1 MSKFRVNS
9 IVCVSFFA
17 NTVTKQTNHHLQGQ
31 NIPEGSPFD
40 RRRFGWRCLATTVRC
55 CCCWLGH
62 DYYWRDRK
70 SLKWRVAARRWIRRR
85 LLIGMAEEGW
95 GLRLLACSLRQV
107 LPLSRYRNILINS
120 YFGSTRIKVREAQ
133 QKDFVL
139 SSSVSLVDSDNSFIC
154 KCRCTGEQFPSL
166 KYLSRSNT

>member
-1 MSKFRVNS
+1 MQSQKLEVESGGEAVNPKE
-9 IVCVSFFA
+9 VA
-17 NTVTKQTNHHLQGQ
+17 
-31 NIPEGSPFD
+31 D
-40 RRRFGWRCLATTVRC
+40 RYGRGGF
-55 CCCWLGH
+55 
-62 DYYWRDRK
+62 
-70 SLKWRVAARRWIRRR
+70 
-85 LLIGMAEEGW
+85 
-95 GLRLLACSLRQV
+95 LRLLACSLRQV